1 MSWSTFNWAEW
12 LLLAVLAFGLFMHL
26 SGFFVSTWFA
36 RKLKPPPLPEGK
48 LPGVTVIKT
57 CVGVD
62 DGEEELFD
70 ALFHQDYPGP
80 LQLIFTVPNTECA
93 ANPVIDAYL
102 KKYPQADAM
111 KLVSTT
117 RLAAY
122 RKVDAVYDAHPH
134 VKHELVAWSDSDVVM
149 TPRFVRDVAASL
161 LEPGVSMVSTPQ
173 LDVGADN
180 FATALKTVG
189 NNVDNA
195 VMVPWYL
202 LTYKPVRMVV
212 GHLIAFHKKDLDEL
226 ADELWKTLRVA
237 LADDQGMG
245 LTFAKHGKKIVFRNI
260 DNPVRFAGK
269 TMKAMVSQK
278 ERHAICQQAGTGSKW
293 VYLAFMFT
301 YAQLTATVW
310 WLTHLNQPW
319 SWAVLATPAVIRI
332 LLSLWVEK
340 LFLGTV
346 KMTAK
351 WFWTMP
357 IWDLIAVYFILKAT
371 WTQRIDYHGV
381 WYDIVDRIY
390 VRREAPPEH
399 PPEPS
404 RPHA

>member
-12 LLLAVLAFGLFMHL
+12 LLLAVLAFGLFVHL

-102 KKYPQADAM
+102 KKYPQVDAM

-173 LDVGADN
+173 LDVGVDN
-180 FATALKTVG
+180 FATALKTLG

-351 WFWTMP
+351 WFWTIP

>member
-1 MSWSTFNWAEW
+1 MSWSTYNWAEW
-12 LLLAVLAFGLFMHL
+12 LLLGVLAFGLFQHV

-36 RKLKPPPLPEGK
+36 KRLKPPPLPEGP

-62 DGEEELFD
+62 DGEAELFD

-102 KKYPQADAM
+102 KKYPNVDAM

-134 VKHELVAWSDSDVVM
+134 VKHPLVAWSDSDVV
-149 TPRFVRDVAASL
+149 TTTHFVRDVAASL

-173 LDVGADN
+173 FDAGADN

-195 VMVPWYL
+195 TMVPWYL
-202 LTYKPVRMVV
+202 LTYRPVRMVV

-226 ADELWKTLRVA
+226 ADELWATLRIA
-237 LADDQGMG
+237 LADDQGTG

-260 DNPVRFAGK
+260 HNPVRFAGK
-269 TMKAMVSQK
+269 TLKSMVNQK
-278 ERHAICQQAGTGSKW
+278 ERHAICQQAGAGSKW
-293 VYLAFMFT
+293 AYLVFMFM
-301 YAQLTATVW
+301 YAQLPATLW
-310 WLTHLNQPW
+310 LLTHLFQPSAW
-319 SWAVLATPAVIRI
+319 VVFAAPFVVRT
-332 LLSLWVEK
+332 LLGFWVEK
-340 LFLGTV
+340 LFLGTLS
-346 KMTAK
+346 MTAK
-351 WFWTMP
+351 WFWTVP
-357 IWDLIAVYFILKAT
+357 LWDLAAAYFILKAT
-371 WTQRIDYHGV
+371 ITQRVDYHGK

-390 VRREAPPEH
+390 LKPEGAPAQDTTTTTAQP
-399 PPEPS
+399 
-404 RPHA
+404 